1 MIQHR
6 GSLNNFFINNAYK
19 LENKQDVDQP
29 YLILNLKNEMCL
41 FFKTTKQQRS
51 VSKKTNAFFVKTFFF
66 LLIMLMFDFITL
78 IKQITVQ
85 KGCFFYKNTIKKI
98 RDVSKKHRCFYKNS
112 IYAFLPQ
119 HRLKEQ

>member
-6 GSLNNFFINNAYK
+6 GSLNIFFINNAYK
-19 LENKQDVDQP
+19 LENKQGVDQP
-29 YLILNLKNEMCL
+29 YLVLNLKIQICL
-41 FFKTTKQQRS
+41 FFKTTKQWRY

-66 LLIMLMFDFITL
+66 LLIMLMSDFITL
-78 IKQITVQ
+78 IKQTTVQ

-98 RDVSKKHRCFYKNS
+98 RDVSKGYRCFYKNN